1 MSYFKV
7 KFLFAKAM
15 LKCNKKYKIIIGNS
29 GNLHE
34 DREHC
39 ETRSSEEGNIFYII
53 ILISSAIKGIA
64 HSLSKLQIESCSYIL
79 GINVFANWLC
89 ILIHI
94 HWHKTHKTLASV
106 KI

>member
-1 MSYFKV
+1 
-7 KFLFAKAM
+7 M

-34 DREHC
+34 HREQR
-39 ETRSSEEGNIFYII
+39 EIRSSEEGNIFYII
-53 ILISSAIKGIA
+53 ILISSAIKSIA

-94 HWHKTHKTLASV
+94 HWHKTRLQIKS
-106 KI
+106 K